1 MNMNPNNN
9 EANNRTAITGE
20 VKNERETMLQVQLAS
35 GDLKWVPKACIA
47 AQHEVG
53 EGDLFFLQ
61 DAKMGEATVDVSAA
75 YGELTTDDAEVRDLA
90 DAWVE
95 FGDLPGAEAE
105 TNDDDQFDTF
115 AFDDDEDEVEA
126 PAAEAETFAFD
137 DDEDDF
143 DDSVPQF
150 SGQSVDLADIEADE
164 DKVAKAKKSAAQK
177 MAALKD
183 SRYADA
189 KEVTKDMNSD
199 ISKAMASGKRH
210 ADLGPWDFRTNTV
223 ELVAQV
229 VDPTTGAVQ
238 HYPVMDGK
246 GDARV
251 RIITNPTLAT
261 PENPLGSVLNR
272 AVGPNYATM
281 EHPDLFLPV
290 INAVEQLDGVTWDA
304 FSFNDGARALL
315 NVDMTGYA
323 TKTRS
328 ESKQGLPNY
337 INLGA
342 NALNHALTEE
352 FGGHRMGISLM
363 NSHDG
368 KSAVQGFASVMRVYC
383 QNLAMRGGVE
393 ALMMTSDRTKVRHM
407 QGAMADFDPE
417 LLAQRIAASMMD
429 VQKHLALMHVLRHVP
444 IEAGLFDK
452 VMTVFGSHGLVAQ
465 PTVKV
470 KAGDLNS
477 LQQDKQGNL
486 ILQAGDLQ
494 KQAVSI
500 AGGHAYNAV
509 MSGWMDSQVDYV
521 ALKGK
526 DKEAEGTLFHAAQCV
541 TGTITHNPIW
551 SDGKRILHGKT
562 QGVDT
567 LIKRSS
573 KATDMLESIAI
584 NAINAFSEYNDNE
597 PVADFHSMASFFAE
611 KPEAL
616 IVPYSKKANGKKHG
630 VNLTNLPDYHETW
643 DVKVIA
649 EAKAD

>member
-35 GDLKWVPKACIA
+35 GDLKWVPKTCIA

-61 DAKMGEATVDVSAA
+61 DAKMGEATVDVSV

-105 TNDDDQFDTF
+105 TEDVQLKTLAFDDD
-115 AFDDDEDEVEA
+115 DDDEDEAEA
-126 PAAEAETFAFD
+126 PAAMKTLAFD
-137 DDEDDF
+137 EDDDF

-223 ELVAQV
+223 ELVARV
-229 VDPTTGAVQ
+229 VDPTTGEVL
-238 HYPVMDGK
+238 HYPVTDGK
-246 GDARV
+246 GDARI

-261 PENPLGSVLNR
+261 PNNPLGPLLNR
-272 AVGPNYATM
+272 SIGPNYATM

-323 TKTRS
+323 TKSRR

-486 ILQAGDLQ
+486 ILQAGDLH
-494 KQAVSI
+494 KEAVKI
-500 AGGHAYNAV
+500 GGGHAYNAV

-551 SDGKRILHGKT
+551 SDGKRILHGKS

-584 NAINAFSEYNDNE
+584 NAINAFSEYNDNQ
-597 PVADFHSMASFFAE
+597 PVDDLSSMVSFFAE

-630 VNLTNLPDYHETW
+630 VSLTNLPDYQETW
-643 DVKVIA
+643 DVTVVA